1 MADKQQGKNFIN
13 KRIILQVVSG
23 YGFALIK
30 GSIVVH
36 GTLMNKGLETKII
49 PGNNNVLKF
58 ASEMVWNMDNATL
71 KELKMSNAS
80 IRINCYNIPNNKS
93 NANIRLG
100 YLMLKVKEAQIMNS
114 TSNDRILQYNVLIN

>member
-1 MADKQQGKNFIN
+1 MYCY
-13 KRIILQVVSG
+13 LLG

-71 KELKMSNAS
+71 KE
-80 IRINCYNIPNNKS
+80 
-93 NANIRLG
+93 
-100 YLMLKVKEAQIMNS
+100 
-114 TSNDRILQYNVLIN
+114 